1 MKPLYVGTNNN
12 NSKTISQY
20 CELELHVLCSM
31 VIIATGILTCM
42 CDFPILFPKFE
53 IKLPLDTNLMQN
65 DVPDALAACI
75 THF

>member
-12 NSKTISQY
+12 NSKTT
-20 CELELHVLCSM
+20 
-31 VIIATGILTCM
+31 ATGILTCM

-53 IKLPLDTNLMQN
+53 IKLPLDTSLMQN